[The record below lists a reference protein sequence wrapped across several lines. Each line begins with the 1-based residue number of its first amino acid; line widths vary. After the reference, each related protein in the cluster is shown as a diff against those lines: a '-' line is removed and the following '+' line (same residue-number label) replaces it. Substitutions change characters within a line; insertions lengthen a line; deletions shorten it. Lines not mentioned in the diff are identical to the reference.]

1 MYTEGLAHACA
12 HMPSPRYFSPAETE
26 LEVFV
31 DTAHSA
37 PRTLH
42 RAAPTRHTP
51 TPAHRVPVR
60 THGGRARIN
69 KLCVCVSRIAEP
81 AVLYT
86 PCTFKAVRVIT
97 ILYAPCRVRARARE
111 REKHCRRVVCT
122 VLRYRWFS
130 WVGSGALG
138 WQHAWHACTEIVS
151 RMARTSPRPTPTSAH
166 WSLLR
171 VCFVRGASTFMHSKA
186 HAGDVALNR
195 INYKRKNTF
204 NAPQTNYRSLNATQ
218 KNIGIG
224 FW

>member
-1 MYTEGLAHACA
+1 MYAEGLAHACA

-26 LEVFV
+26 RFF

-86 PCTFKAVRVIT
+86 PCTFTLPVYSGLPFYT
-97 ILYAPCRVRARARE
+97 APCRVRRPRARE
-111 REKHCRRVVCT
+111 RKT
-122 VLRYRWFS
+122 
-130 WVGSGALG
+130 
-138 WQHAWHACTEIVS
+138 
-151 RMARTSPRPTPTSAH
+151 
-166 WSLLR
+166 LLPCG
-171 VCFVRGASTFMHSKA
+171 V
-186 HAGDVALNR
+186 
-195 INYKRKNTF
+195 
-204 NAPQTNYRSLNATQ
+204 YRSSVPLV
-218 KNIGIG
+218 
-224 FW
+224 